1 MCSMYN
7 TSVYDL
13 DRTQEWLRRTQ
24 QIGRPPPVRGGVVP
38 DVRARRQTLAC
49 VGASA
54 AVLAGLALLP
64 GPRGPAPAAPR
75 AVALARARWLPAR
88 AMDASGAAL
97 HAARATGAP
106 TSGMP
111 GIASPPPAGSHVA
124 PPAPVWLDGAARW

>member
-1 MCSMYN
+1 MYRMYN

-13 DRTQEWLRRTQ
+13 DRTQDWLRRTQ
-24 QIGRPPPVRGGVVP
+24 QVGRPPPARGGLAP

-64 GPRGPAPAAPR
+64 GPRGPAPSAPR
-75 AVALARARWLPAR
+75 PVALARARWLPAR
-88 AMDASGAAL
+88 AMGAPGGAL
-97 HAARATGAP
+97 DAARATGAP
-106 TSGMP
+106 ATGMP
-111 GIASPPPAGSHVA
+111 GIASPSPAGSHVA